1 MTYST
6 PESVGISS
14 RDIADYIKILNDNG
28 LCTHSLII
36 YRKGRIVFEKYWEPF
51 DRDFLHRMY
60 SVTKSF
66 VSVAIGLLVSDGLI
80 SLDDPIS
87 KYFPEET
94 KNQADKYMKGQ
105 TIRHMLMMSTAKPTV
120 HWFDSKPSDRVAFY
134 FANTDPISR
143 PSGTIFSYD
152 SNGSFI
158 LGSLVERLTGKTLME
173 FLRERVLNKI
183 GFSEE
188 AYMLKCPGG
197 HSWSDSAL
205 ICKPTDLL
213 KMAVLCM
220 NKGEYNGE
228 QIIDRDYI
236 TAATSKQID
245 NFVFGT
251 KNYSSFGYGYQ
262 FWRTYDNS
270 FSFNG
275 MGSQFAI
282 CTPDK
287 DMVMVTTGDNQGY
300 GEAGQII
307 FENYFR
313 HVVRKAGDSAI
324 PEDATAQAELDSLAS
339 SLKLLTANGEK
350 TSPIAD
356 RINGVTYKM
365 DDYNKMGLKSV
376 CFRFENGGGVFCYE
390 NADGYKEIPFGMC
403 ENVFGKFPQK
413 GYADGIGTIPSDVL
427 YDCAASGAWVSENQL
442 VIKVQI
448 IDKYFG
454 NLNVTAG
461 FRDDGKLGIFMK
473 KTAEDF
479 LQQYDGFAG
488 GEAVS

>member
-14 RDIADYIKILNDNG
+14 RNIADYVKTLSDNG

-36 YRKGRIVFEKYWEPF
+36 YRHGKIVFEKYWEPF
-51 DRDFLHRMY
+51 DADFLHRMY

-66 VSVAIGLLVSDGLI
+66 VSVAVGLLASDGLI
-80 SLDDPIS
+80 DLDAPMS
-87 KYFPEET
+87 RYFPEEL
-94 KNQADKYMKGQ
+94 KDQQDQNMRNQ
-105 TIRHMLMMSTAKPTV
+105 TVRHMLMMSTAKPTI
-120 HWFDSKPSDRVAFY
+120 HWFDHKPSDRVAFY
-134 FANTDPISR
+134 FSNPDPISR

-173 FLRERVLNKI
+173 FLRERVLDKI
-183 GFSEE
+183 GFSKE
-188 AYMLKCPGG
+188 AFMLKCPGG

-228 QIIDRDYI
+228 QLIDRDYI

-245 NFVFGT
+245 NNVFGT
-251 KNYSSFGYGYQ
+251 LNYHSFGYGYQ

-282 CTPDK
+282 CSPDK
-287 DMVMVTTGDNQGY
+287 DMVLVTTGDNQGY
-300 GEAGQII
+300 VEAAQII
-307 FENYFR
+307 FENYFKMI
-313 HVVRKAGDSAI
+313 VRNASDEAL
-324 PEDATAQAELDSLAS
+324 PEDNEAQAELQTLTS
-339 SLKLLTANGEK
+339 SLKLLAVKGEK
-350 TSPIAD
+350 TSPLAD
-356 RINGVTYKM
+356 KINGVTYKM
-365 DDYNKMGLKSV
+365 AENKMGIKTVS
-376 CFRFENGGGVFCYE
+376 FRFEKVGGVFCYE
-390 NADGYKEIPFGMC
+390 NEDGYKEIPFGMC
-403 ENVFGKFPQK
+403 ENVFGKFPQR
-413 GYADGIGTIPSDVL
+413 GYADQIGTVPSDKL
-427 YDCAASGAWVSENQL
+427 YACAASGAWARDDQL
-442 VIKVQI
+442 IIKVQI
-448 IDKYFG
+448 IDDYFG
-454 NLNVTAG
+454 NLNITAG
-461 FRDDGKLGIFMK
+461 FREDGKLGIFMK

-488 GEAVS
+488 GTAIY